1 MLEHTPPEFVLY
13 GGTALALR
21 LGHRQSFDFDFFT
34 LSAFQPDELQRR
46 VAYLSQGRALQK
58 SENTL
63 TCALDL
69 GGEVL
74 VSFFGGLGIGSVKDP
89 DRADGPGILVASL
102 LDIAAT
108 KAGVV
113 QARPSAKDYIDLDAL
128 LHAGVSLADALGAA
142 RAIYGSG
149 FNPLLTLKALTF
161 FGEGDLEDVPRAT
174 RANLAAAVAAVDLE
188 RLPAFQSRARLT
200 PAPGG

>member
-1 MLEHTPPEFVLY
+1 M
-13 GGTALALR
+13 ALR

-46 VAYLSQGRALQK
+46 VAYLSEGRALQK

-63 TCALDL
+63 TCALNL
-69 GGEVL
+69 EGEVL
-74 VSFFGGLGIGSVKDP
+74 VSFFGGLGIRSVKDP

-128 LHAGVSLADALGAA
+128 LQAGISLTDALGAA
-142 RAIYGSG
+142 QAVYGNR

-161 FGEGDLEDVPRAT
+161 FEEGDLEDVPQAT
-174 RANLAAAVAAVDLE
+174 RENLVAAVAAVDLE
-188 RLPAFQSRARLT
+188 HLPAYQARAHIT